1 MAPNCPID
9 SGLMRS
15 IAAASAW
22 EEFAMATTHDPL
34 GNASLSDLP
43 LARALGDNWWILLL
57 RGLAAILFGVLAYAW
72 PGLTLLT
79 LVLLWGVFA
88 AADGILALIGAFSG
102 SASPIT
108 PRWWLIL
115 VGLCGV
121 AAGAIAFVRPDV
133 AALALLLIIALWAI
147 VVGVSQI
154 IGGIALR
161 KEMQGEWMLI
171 LSGFVNVLFG
181 GVLIAQP
188 AAGALAIIWVIGF
201 FSILSGLALIMLS
214 FKVKR
219 LKAG

>member
-1 MAPNCPID
+1 
-9 SGLMRS
+9 
-15 IAAASAW
+15 
-22 EEFAMATTHDPL
+22 MATTHDNL

-57 RGLAAILFGVLAYAW
+57 RGLAAIVFGGLAYAW

-88 AADGILALIGAFSG
+88 AADGIFALIGALSG
-102 SASPIT
+102 RASSMT

-115 VGLCGV
+115 VGISGIV
-121 AAGAIAFVRPDV
+121 AGGIAFVRPDV
-133 AALALLLIIALWAI
+133 AATALLLIIALWAI

-161 KEMQGEWMLI
+161 KEIQGEWMLI
-171 LSGFVNVLFG
+171 LSGLINVLFG
-181 GVLIAQP
+181 GVLIVEP

-201 FSILSGLALIMLS
+201 FSILSGVALIMLA

>member
-1 MAPNCPID
+1 
-9 SGLMRS
+9 
-15 IAAASAW
+15 
-22 EEFAMATTHDPL
+22 MATTHDPM
-34 GNASLSDLP
+34 GTASLSDLP
-43 LARALGDNWWILLL
+43 LARALGDNWWLLLL
-57 RGLAAILFGVLAYAW
+57 RGLVAVLFGVAAYLW

-79 LVLLWGVFA
+79 LVLLWGAFA
-88 AADGILALIGAFSG
+88 AADGILALVASFSG
-102 SASPIT
+102 KSSSMA

-115 VGLCGV
+115 VGVCGI

-133 AALALLLIIALWAI
+133 AATALLLLIAIWAI

-161 KEMQGEWMLI
+161 KEIQGEWMLI
-171 LSGFVNVLFG
+171 LSGLINVLFG

-219 LKAG
+219 LKS